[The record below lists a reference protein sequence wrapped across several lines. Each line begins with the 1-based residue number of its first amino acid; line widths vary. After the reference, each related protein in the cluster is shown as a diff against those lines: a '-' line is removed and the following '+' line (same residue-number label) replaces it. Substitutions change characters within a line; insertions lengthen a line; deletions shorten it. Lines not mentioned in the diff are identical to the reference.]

1 MRSTRSTRTK
11 TVAASF
17 PLFSDDMTDA
27 GYYPD
32 GRTESSI
39 DALLEDVD
47 RELAADEHVMTTR
60 LRYSLTDA
68 RTARRTTRRVS
79 RVALRSLPVQLGT
92 SDLFEGEAA

>member
-1 MRSTRSTRTK
+1 
-11 TVAASF
+11 
-17 PLFSDDMTDA
+17 
-27 GYYPD
+27 
-32 GRTESSI
+32 
-39 DALLEDVD
+39 
-47 RELAADEHVMTTR
+47 MTTR